1 MQYMKVQTHRQIW
14 IVKGLSLFFILFL
27 FHQISHAQAKTAFTG
42 MLEYKITVR
51 DTSLRSFFPDNTM
64 AIYTNDTVVRQENFT
79 PQLGQQVNIRHIEK
93 NKSYLLLQ
101 TDFGKFAIPSD
112 LNALMDKDSSKH
124 ESKYTFTKKG
134 GSRKFVGQ
142 KAKRMLVTHS
152 DSEEI
157 FEFWYFKKVDG
168 KYNDAFNELPGLP
181 VKYSIVTPDAIFD
194 YELVRFAA
202 YTPNRDMFGVP
213 SDFERINFDE
223 FIERMLAA
231 KGNGE
236 IIPD

>member
-1 MQYMKVQTHRQIW
+1 MQYMKVQTHRQLFTL
-14 IVKGLSLFFILFL
+14 KGFGLFFAFILFQQYAL
-27 FHQISHAQAKTAFTG
+27 AQSKTSFSG

-51 DTSLRSFFPDNTM
+51 DTSLRGFFPDNTM
-64 AIYTNDTVVRQENFT
+64 AIYTNDTVVRQENYT

-134 GSRKFVGQ
+134 GSRKIVGQ
-142 KAKRMLVTHS
+142 KAKRMLVTHP
-152 DSEEI
+152 DSEET
-157 FEFWYFKKVDG
+157 FEFWYFKNVDG
-168 KYNDAFNELPGLP
+168 KYNDAFTELPGLP
-181 VKYSIVTPDAIFD
+181 VKYSVVTPDAVFD
-194 YELVRFAA
+194 YELTRFVP

-213 SDFERINFDE
+213 SDFERVDFDE

-231 KGNGE
+231 KGTGE
-236 IIPD
+236 ITPE